1 MNTTSTDEKTVTPLL
16 ASAFMQAQHAVQRL
30 QSIEQSHSELSRWG
44 YFSVFDIVKVGPS
57 RFKRRHKHHFNGQA
71 ETLYQ
76 NALSYATQLIHSA
89 RERGLRDAETLR
101 MARVAS
107 GQPEL
112 PNYADLF
119 PEPWDN
125 FCKPGALEALN
136 SPAAY
141 LVELYQFARQLEL
154 DATEGAM
161 AFAQRRPD
169 IPELLLDRDNT
180 DQELPALQ
188 IVNEILTFIAADYI
202 DHGQDTGKPV
212 NQVLGETYYPYTL
225 PFSLA
230 TLQTTLGLADKN
242 TSLARVI
249 QALHQELP
257 DFCTEIQ
264 PGAANSVLLAATQLS
279 QGQMELLTAET
290 PFPATS
296 LTQPELVAQYRSGS
310 TTETSTDLDLSQH
323 GYIVPQQQEA
333 QGPASLT
340 LAPLPAS
347 QEPYDEI
354 HIKCQNKDGQSATV
368 TLRGQSVL
376 ICQRAKR
383 RLKPF
388 SDNPPYPRQLQL
400 SWHDEDNKDVDLS
413 LGPWFGELTIQAQK
427 WDDQQ
432 SFLTLKYHL
441 VLSDKALPAEQL
453 YPQAEDFFR
462 KNYGL
467 ELSERDKLPE
477 ILFLID
483 RIKGQAEEIEQAIA
497 WGDFSPVVSANIRFT
512 NPIFSNKQSELRF
525 PLPFQ
530 VGACYLNAGQP
541 DAVGI
546 DVQRPRSLTATT
558 NPRFDRLQRLIRLQR
573 WLEIPHHDLD
583 GLLTCAMRAEGE
595 ENLTLEINFNTL
607 RALGLFRHLNQ
618 RYKLSAPAFATLL
631 HTLSPFAVSGNP
643 TFLDQVFNQPKL
655 FDEPFFVDNRTFDF
669 SATRGGDART
679 IKQLCAGL
687 KITAATFQLLAE
699 QVNAAFELPSGK
711 LTCSLPVISALY
723 RLVTVPRLFNLT
735 PEQGMMLINALS
747 ASGKFSPHILAGEP
761 QLSLLTPDGSDTTE
775 VDLLDIILLL
785 EEMAAWLQQS
795 KLKPEEFCLM
805 LQSVMLPVVATDSSV
820 TFFDNLLQGIPK
832 TLLTE
837 NNFNAGDIPKLPE
850 GENWFDT
857 LSVLVTRDGL
867 VKVYPL
873 HWGQSDEDYLKSVL
887 TPIAEQLVGDP
898 DSVVIAV
905 SALTQV
911 ITQAKTAQEDLVSA
925 SVTREYGTARDIVP
939 WLLRW
944 TGSSVPDFLGKIYA
958 QRTLDGGYLRTPRD
972 ISDELLHVTYHLAMN
987 NMLIK
992 QLRLKAQIVSL
1003 RIIVPEWLGL
1013 GSIDGSPLSVHEIW
1027 ALSRFRNWATGSL
1040 FSEDELIEYF
1050 AFANQPE
1057 QNVRNEENFNRD
1069 CAEKLAD
1076 ILEWDADEI
1085 ELATRHFDP
1094 APTRARNME
1103 QIDWLRRV
1111 MALSRQT
1118 GLSVTP
1124 LMIAATLP
1132 PFPPYDQITHL
1143 GEAIIAATQYPS
1155 EE

>member
-16 ASAFMQAQHAVQRL
+16 ASAFMQAQSSVQRQ
-30 QSIEQSHSELSRWG
+30 QSIEQSHNELSRWG

-57 RFKRRHKHHFNGQA
+57 RFRRRHKHHFNGQA
-71 ETLYQ
+71 KTLYQ

-136 SPAAY
+136 SPIAY
-141 LVELYQFARQLEL
+141 LLELYQFARQLEL
-154 DATEGAM
+154 DATEGAI

-180 DQELPALQ
+180 NQELPALQ
-188 IVNEILTFIAADYI
+188 IVNEILSFIAADYI
-202 DHGQDTGKPV
+202 DHRQETGKPV

-230 TLQTTLGLADKN
+230 TLQVTLGLADKN

-257 DFCTEIQ
+257 DFCTEVQ
-264 PGAANSVLLAATQLS
+264 PGATNSVILAATQLS
-279 QGQMELLTAET
+279 QGQMELLTEKT

-296 LTQPELVAQYRSGS
+296 LTQPDLVAQHRSGS
-310 TTETSTDLDLSQH
+310 TTETLTDIDLSQH
-323 GYIVPQQQEA
+323 GYIVPQQQGA
-333 QGPASLT
+333 QGTESLT
-340 LAPLPAS
+340 LTPLPAS
-347 QEPYDEI
+347 REPYNEI
-354 HIKCQNKDGQSATV
+354 HVECQNKDGKSATI

-376 ICQRAKR
+376 TCQRAKR
-383 RLKPF
+383 RLQPF

-413 LGPWFGELTIQAQK
+413 LGPWFGDLTIQAQK
-427 WDDQQ
+427 WDDKQ

-441 VLSDKALPAEQL
+441 VLSDKALSAEQL

-467 ELSERDKLPE
+467 ELSERNRLPE

-497 WGDFSPVVSANIRFT
+497 WGDFSPVVSANISFT
-512 NPIFSNKQSELRF
+512 NPIFSNKQSTLRF

-530 VGACYLNAGQP
+530 IGASYLNVGQP
-541 DAVGI
+541 EAVGI
-546 DVQRPRSLTATT
+546 DVQRPRNLTATT
-558 NPRFDRLQRLIRLQR
+558 NQRFDRLQRLIRLQR

-583 GLLTCAMRAEGE
+583 WLLTCAMRAEGE
-595 ENLTLEINFNTL
+595 NNLTLEINFNTL
-607 RALGLFRHLNQ
+607 RALGLFRHLNN
-618 RYKLSAPAFATLL
+618 RYKLSTPAFATVL

-643 TFLDQVFNQPKL
+643 AFLDQVFNQPKL
-655 FDEPFFVDNRTFDF
+655 FDEPFFVDNRTFDYNT
-669 SATRGGDART
+669 TRGNDART

-687 KITAATFQLLAE
+687 KITVATFQLLAE
-699 QVNAAFELPSGK
+699 QVNSAFNLPSGK
-711 LTCSLPVISALY
+711 LMCSLPVISALY

-735 PEQGMMLINALS
+735 PEQGIMLMNALS
-747 ASGKFSPHILAGEP
+747 ASGKFSSHILAGEP
-761 QLSLLTPDGSDTTE
+761 RLSLLTPDGSSTTE

-785 EEMAAWLQQS
+785 EEVAAWLQQS

-805 LQSVMLPVVATDSSV
+805 LQSVMLPVVATDNSV

-837 NNFNAGDIPKLPE
+837 DNFNAGDIPRLSE
-850 GENWFDT
+850 GETWFDK
-857 LSVLVTRDGL
+857 LFMLVTSNGL
-867 VKVYPL
+867 VNVYPL

-887 TPIAEQLVGDP
+887 TPIVEKIIDDP
-898 DSVVIAV
+898 DSVVITV

-911 ITQAKTAQEDLVSA
+911 ITQAKTAQEDLVST
-925 SVTREYGTARDIVP
+925 SVTREYGTGRDIVP

-944 TGSSVPDFLGKIYA
+944 IGSSVPDFLDKIYVQGA
-958 QRTLDGGYLRTPRD
+958 TRGGYLRTPRD
-972 ISDELLHVTYHLAMN
+972 ISDELLRITYHLAMN
-987 NMLIK
+987 AMLIK

-1003 RIIVPEWLGL
+1003 RIIMPEWLGL
-1013 GSIDGSPLSVHEIW
+1013 PPIDGSPLSVHEIW
-1027 ALSRFRNWATGSL
+1027 ALSRFRNWATSSL

-1057 QNVRNEENFNRD
+1057 RDVRNDEDFDRD

-1085 ELATRHFDP
+1085 ELATQHFDP
-1094 APTRARNME
+1094 APTRARNMT

-1124 LMIAATLP
+1124 LMTAATLP
-1132 PFPPYDQITHL
+1132 PFPPYDQITHI
-1143 GEAIIAATQYPS
+1143 GEAVIAATQYPS